1 MFRHSIVTELSDIGL
16 PSKNITAVT
25 GHVDLKVFLKRY
37 DYSAE
42 EGRENVLA
50 KTNV

>member
-1 MFRHSIVTELSDIGL
+1 MGL
-16 PSKNITAVT
+16 FLKNIMTIA
-25 GHVDLKVFLKRY
+25 GHVDLKVFLKHC
-37 DYSAE
+37 DYSTE